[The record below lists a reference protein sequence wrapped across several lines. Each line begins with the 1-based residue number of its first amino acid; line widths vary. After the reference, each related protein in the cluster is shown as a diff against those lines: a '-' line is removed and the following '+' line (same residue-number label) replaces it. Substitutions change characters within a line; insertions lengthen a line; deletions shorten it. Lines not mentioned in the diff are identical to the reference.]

1 MRYGY
6 EIAVLV
12 IGVALLF
19 IFFVPVIGVWLP
31 ECYTLSLVSSHGS
44 GSISYYLFGDGAV
57 IYHGQY
63 QFFTQY
69 SPHCHFWL
77 Q

>member
-1 MRYGY
+1 MRHGY
-6 EIAVLV
+6 EVTVLV
-12 IGVALLF
+12 VGVALLF

-31 ECYTLSLVSSHGS
+31 ECFVPLSVRGT

-69 SPHCHFWL
+69 SPHCHFGL